1 VDLSVNKKVKKI
13 ETKEFKR
20 NKINNIKCLVLI
32 EKKSYGKENNWQS
45 RRGTLKNKFK
55 IPFRTDTRCEIN
67 TGNDRSIE
75 C

>member
-32 EKKSYGKENNWQS
+32 EKKSYGKENN
-45 RRGTLKNKFK
+45 
-55 IPFRTDTRCEIN
+55 
-67 TGNDRSIE
+67 
-75 C
+75 